1 MRDNMNASL
10 FFGKRYSVFNTV
22 SIPSDKS
29 WLSVIYAICIR
40 INAGLKERAE
50 VLFNELGLSMTTAV
64 NVFCAKQ
71 CGRDEFPLK
80 SVWRVQPAHQ
90 ILERA
95 KGNEACSLPGT
106 CTVTL
111 PTSCKQAFKQLGSED
126 SKTIIHADPLPV
138 NFRSKEEKPKD
149 TEGHL
154 PPLC

>member
-1 MRDNMNASL
+1 M
-10 FFGKRYSVFNTV
+10 YSQHRRVYNETCRMV
-22 SIPSDKS
+22 KKEDVYIPKMTTN
-29 WLSVIYAICIR
+29 ICIR

-95 KGNEACSLPGT
+95 KGNDACSLPGT

>member
-1 MRDNMNASL
+1 MVKKE
-10 FFGKRYSVFNTV
+10 GVY
-22 SIPSDKS
+22 IPKMTTN
-29 WLSVIYAICIR
+29 ICIR

-64 NVFCAKQ
+64 NVFLRQAVRE
-71 CGRDEFPLK
+71 GRIPFKVSLE
-80 SVWRVQPAHQ
+80 STTSTQ
-90 ILERA
+90 ILECA
-95 KGNEACSLPGT
+95 KGNDAYSLPGT